1 MSAIWVLTKKE
12 LKSYFN
18 SPVAYIVI
26 ILFLLISG
34 WIYTSSMFLSKTA
47 DLRQLFGFIS
57 NYLFLFFIPA
67 LSMRLF
73 SEEKRSGTI
82 ELLGTMPI
90 SEWQMVLGK
99 YIPAFL
105 LMVLMLALTGINY
118 ITISYL
124 GNPDSGATI
133 GGYIGLILMASSYLA
148 IGLFTSSL
156 SKNQIVSF
164 ILSFAI
170 IFAFVLFDYVKN
182 FVGGFMA
189 NIFEYLSTSYHYQ
202 AIERGVLD
210 SRNLIYYLSLTFVFL
225 FATAQVLQSR
235 KWK

>member
-1 MSAIWVLTKKE
+1 MSSIWVLTKKE

-34 WIYTSSMFLSKTA
+34 WIYTSNMFLSKTA
-47 DLRQLFGFIS
+47 DLRSLFGFIS

-105 LMVLMLALTGINY
+105 LMVLMLVLTGVNY

-124 GNPDSGATI
+124 GDPDGGATM

-170 IFAFVLFDYVKN
+170 IFMFILFDYVKN
-182 FVGGFMA
+182 FVGGFTA
-189 NIFEYLSTSYHYQ
+189 NIFEYLSTTYHYQ

-210 SRNLIYYLSLTFVFL
+210 SRNLIYYVSLTFAFL

>member
-1 MSAIWVLTKKE
+1 MPAIWILTKKE

-34 WIYTSSMFLSKTA
+34 WIFTSNMFLSKTS
-47 DLRQLFGFIS
+47 DLRPLFGFIS

-67 LSMRLF
+67 LAMRLF

-82 ELLGTMPI
+82 ELLGTLPI

-99 YIPAFL
+99 YIPAFI
-105 LMVLMLALTGINY
+105 LMCLMLVLTLINY

-133 GGYIGLILMASSYLA
+133 GGYVGLMLMASSYLA

-156 SKNQIVSF
+156 SKNQIISF

-170 IFAFVLFDYVKN
+170 IFMFIIFDYIKN
-182 FVGGFMA
+182 FVGGFTA
-189 NIFEYLSTSYHYQ
+189 TIFEYLSTSYHYQ

-210 SRNLIYYLSLTFVFL
+210 TRNLIYYVSLTFVFL
-225 FATAQVLQSR
+225 FLTAQVLQSR